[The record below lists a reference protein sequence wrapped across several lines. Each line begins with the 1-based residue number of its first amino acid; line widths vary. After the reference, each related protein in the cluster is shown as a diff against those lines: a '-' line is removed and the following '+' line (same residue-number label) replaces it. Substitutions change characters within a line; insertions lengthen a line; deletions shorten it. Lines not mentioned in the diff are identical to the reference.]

1 MKLDKDNYTKQEV
14 EDLLKNL
21 NKQVADVTT
30 QLTTAQEQVKEL
42 NQLKKDNLH
51 NSIKLEM
58 TKAGIDEGLFDL
70 VVSDDLETAKGKIT
84 KLQDI
89 AKRNKVDNSYKPDNH
104 KADDSYAEA
113 EKAGNTEGMIKS
125 KFAKLFQ

>member
-1 MKLDKDNYTKQEV
+1 MKLDKDQYTKVEV
-14 EDLLKNL
+14 EALVKDL
-21 NKQVADVTT
+21 NKQVTDITA

-42 NQLKKDNLH
+42 DQLKKNNLE

-58 TKAGIDEGLFDL
+58 NKAGIDEGLFDL
-70 VVSDDLETAKGKIT
+70 VNSDDIETAKGKIT

-89 AKRNKVDNSYKPDNH
+89 AKKNKVDNSYKPVEH
-104 KADDSYAEA
+104 KSDDAYAQA

>member
-1 MKLDKDNYTKQEV
+1 MKLDKETYTKKEV
-14 EDLLKNL
+14 EDIIKDL
-21 NKQVADVTT
+21 NKQVADTT
-30 QLTTAQEQVKEL
+30 AELATAQEQVKEL
-42 NQLKKDNLH
+42 DQLKKDNLA

-70 VVSDDLETAKGKIT
+70 VNADDLETAKGKIT

-89 AKRNKVDNSYKPDNH
+89 AKRNKVDNSYKPVDH
-104 KADDSYAEA
+104 KPDDTYAEA

>member
-42 NQLKKDNLH
+42 DQLKKH